1 MYYFINVWGGRIR
14 TYGTQDQNPWIL
26 LSAVIMFLTTLKNI
40 LILLIVL
47 LRYRENHEKCCK
59 FVVNFSF

>member
-26 LSAVIMFLTTLKNI
+26 LSGFMSI
-40 LILLIVL
+40 LITL
-47 LRYRENHEKCCK
+47 
-59 FVVNFSF
+59 